1 MPGKTGFGFILG
13 CLEKEDRFFGTV
25 GADSQLIAHLFQL
38 QAVGLIVKLTLDL
51 QPDTLHFYSFF
62 HIISPP
68 FGHQK
73 TALIESGQI
82 TI

>member
-25 GADSQLIAHLFQL
+25 GADSQLIAHLSLL
-38 QAVGLIVKLTLDL
+38 QAIGLIIKLTLDL
-51 QPDTLHFYSFF
+51 QLDILLFYRCRHLLTSL
-62 HIISPP
+62 

-73 TALIESGQI
+73 TALIESG
-82 TI
+82 